1 MKKYKK
7 PECTTE
13 KCIDENRTYFHAG
26 FWKPEWSTMTE
37 LMIKV
42 MSYELFED
50 KKNVLTEQ
58 IWNQIFPSKCP
69 NGHTVRGEWF
79 AQMYCNQAWHHYS
92 KMEDDELEAVYKK
105 LLNGE
110 TNTIPKT
117 KW

>member
-1 MKKYKK
+1 MSACTKAKCGAPKK
-7 PECTTE
+7 
-13 KCIDENRTYFHAG
+13 DETYVFHPG

-50 KKNVLTEQ
+50 KQNVLTEQ
-58 IWNQIFPSKCP
+58 IWNQIFNSKCP
-69 NGHTVRGEWF
+69 NGHTVIGEWF
-79 AQMYCNQAWHHYS
+79 PQMYCNQAWHHYS
-92 KMEDDELEAVYKK
+92 KMEDDALEEVYKK

-117 KW
+117 RF

>member
-1 MKKYKK
+1 MKKYRE

-13 KCIDENRTYFHAG
+13 KCVDENRTYFHAG

-50 KKNVLTEQ
+50 KQNVLTEQ
-58 IWNQIFPSKCP
+58 IWDHIFPSKCP
-69 NGHTVRGEWF
+69 NGHTVRGKWF
-79 AQMYCNQAWHHYS
+79 PQMYCNQAWHHYS

-110 TNTIPKT
+110 PNTIPKT
-117 KW
+117 RF